1 MGVANPYEYKVKTR
15 LMQIG
20 KTQEWLAQE
29 VAKRNGGYMD
39 GQYLGKIIKGK
50 ANSPKT
56 VKAINEIL
64 GIKIGKKKQE
74 EEK

>member
-1 MGVANPYEYKVKTR
+1 MKVATPYEYKVKTR

-20 KTQEWLAQE
+20 KTQEWLAKE

-50 ANSPKT
+50 INSPRT
-56 VKAINEIL
+56 IRAINEIL
-64 GIKIGKKKQE
+64 GIKDRKKTE
-74 EEK
+74 EAEK